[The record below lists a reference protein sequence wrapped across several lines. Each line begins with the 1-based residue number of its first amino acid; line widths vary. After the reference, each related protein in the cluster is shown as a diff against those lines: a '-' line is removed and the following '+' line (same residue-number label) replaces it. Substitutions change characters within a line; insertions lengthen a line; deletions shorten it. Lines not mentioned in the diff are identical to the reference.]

1 MSKSKLVHPVLSWI
15 RLRLRLILGTI
26 LKLAGIPGLV
36 RECDY
41 EAEAVD
47 ARISV
52 RVREMYTIIHI
63 NGIDIYFHRLTGKID
78 GVGSATSWP
87 KDEVRLPA
95 NFPAIP
101 DSELGKPRI

>member
-1 MSKSKLVHPVLSWI
+1 LSNSKPTHPVLSWI
-15 RLRLRLILGTI
+15 RLRLRWVLGTI
-26 LKLAGIPGLV
+26 FNLAGVPGLV

-41 EAEAVD
+41 EAGALD

-52 RVREMYTIIHI
+52 RVREMYTVIHI
-63 NGIDIYFHRLTGKID
+63 NGFDVYFHRLTGKID
-78 GVGSATSWP
+78 GVGSATGWP

-101 DSELGKPRI
+101 DSEPSKPRT